1 MEPEKLKKR
10 QQKEKDREEKNAMI
24 EVATSEILN
33 ANRPITS
40 CDQVRKIVEREQK
53 VELSIHDV

>member
-1 MEPEKLKKR
+1 
-10 QQKEKDREEKNAMI
+10 MI
-24 EVATSEILN
+24 EAATTEILD

-40 CDQVRKIVEREQK
+40 CDQVRKIVEREKK

>member
-1 MEPEKLKKR
+1 
-10 QQKEKDREEKNAMI
+10 MI
-24 EVATSEILN
+24 EAATTEILD